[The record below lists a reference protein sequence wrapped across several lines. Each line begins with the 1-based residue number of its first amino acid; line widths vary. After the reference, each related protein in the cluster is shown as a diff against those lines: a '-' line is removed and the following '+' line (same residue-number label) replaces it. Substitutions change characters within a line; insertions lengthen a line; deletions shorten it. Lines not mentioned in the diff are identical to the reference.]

1 MIVLLCTSSSSK
13 SLTAENS
20 WNCKVSEGFQQN
32 IPALLS
38 FAGELL
44 SALWLRCHTSN
55 SSSTLITGRRGLEGA
70 EKGRNQKDGEARGG
84 GEAGWRAGWGIR
96 SWKSV
101 SSWFWPLDVLGTS
114 ERRTASAGIKETGQ
128 QFKQK
133 NKKRWGEIRQ
143 NKSLVWP
150 TNIKQ
155 ENWEKNQKEA
165 GRYLETLEQDG
176 SFPHTWREK
185 KTGLVEGETLD
196 ALLTAAPHQTLQ
208 SMSLLKP
215 NESGEE
221 APPRNGNLWAEGG
234 FKSQQKIQ
242 VCSWKLLQNN
252 VKDWLW

>member
-1 MIVLLCTSSSSK
+1 MSHIKQLLHPDHR
-13 SLTAENS
+13 E
-20 WNCKVSEGFQQN
+20 E
-32 IPALLS
+32 
-38 FAGELL
+38 
-44 SALWLRCHTSN
+44 
-55 SSSTLITGRRGLEGA
+55 
-70 EKGRNQKDGEARGG
+70 
-84 GEAGWRAGWGIR
+84 RAGG
-96 SWKSV
+96 SWERQK
-101 SSWFWPLDVLGTS
+101 S
-114 ERRTASAGIKETGQ
+114 ERRRGKRRRGSGMKSGVGHQKLEISIKLILASGCSGNIRAPNSKRWNQGNRSTVQTE
-128 QFKQK
+128 KQ
-133 NKKRWGEIRQ
+133 KRWGEIQQ